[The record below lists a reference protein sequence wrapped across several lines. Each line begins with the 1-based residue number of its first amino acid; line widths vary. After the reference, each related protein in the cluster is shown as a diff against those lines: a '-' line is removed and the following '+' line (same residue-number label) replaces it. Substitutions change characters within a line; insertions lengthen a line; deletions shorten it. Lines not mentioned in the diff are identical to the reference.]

1 MGRREM
7 TQALRQ
13 AQSFRSR
20 AFGLRAL
27 VVDFD
32 SGSIENVSS
41 FLKELGM
48 EVLTAKDGLSGLEVY
63 RTRQPQIV
71 LLEAMLPKMSGFELC
86 KQIQIESRGKVP
98 VIMITGIYKDVR
110 HKIEAT
116 QTYGAAAFLTKPWK
130 REDLEKTVLG
140 LIGPEIKS
148 PIEEEDL
155 ITESLN
161 DLNDIIK
168 KGLPLTGPPSP
179 PKAEPKEV
187 ITKKA
192 IPGSDDVDRLL
203 EKTLA
208 DLGFGTKKPVSQEKK
223 PAAASPAK
231 PPEVKITE
239 PKPKE
244 AESPI
249 KQEKLKQ
256 APQFP
261 EAPAKITPPQVSGE
275 VTKETTKKI
284 AEISEM
290 KAEKEIPKPKDELKP
305 EKLLLKTPLKEEEK
319 KERREEA
326 MEEKRE
332 KEGTGGRQAVTTPSV
347 FETAEA
353 SQKRPSPPLLLGVTA
368 AVVLT
373 LTAVLVFKPK
383 KHASPPPTQEVA
395 MAPQATSDA
404 ATLIPSRLEEQ
415 ETAAKTPR
423 LKEPIKPSPNQTSPP
438 PDKKEETAAE
448 EEAPPVLV
456 AETPNLIL
464 PVPAVKIE
472 NEPQPKPDLKPGQP
486 EPSPVTPKPE
496 ATPSPQIKE
505 GDLVPLEEVDLA
517 PKAVKTVEPKYP
529 PLAQQIG
536 LEGSVVV
543 NALISEKGDVIRTEI
558 LRGIKNGASLEQAA
572 EAAIRQW
579 KFTPAEKNGVKVKVW
594 KPIETR
600 FRLRQ

>member
-1 MGRREM
+1 M

-13 AQSFRSR
+13 AENLRSR

-32 SGSIENVSS
+32 SGSIEGVSS

-48 EVLTAKDGLSGLEVY
+48 EVLTAKDGLSGLDLY
-63 RTRQPQIV
+63 RTRQPHIV

-86 KQIQIESRGKVP
+86 KQIQIESQGKVP

-130 REDLEKTVLG
+130 REDLEKSVLG
-140 LIGPEIKS
+140 LIGPDIKS

-155 ITESLN
+155 ITESLE

-168 KGLPLTGPPSP
+168 KGLPLTRPPSP

-187 ITKKA
+187 ITKKD
-192 IPGSDDVDRLL
+192 IPGSEDVDRLL

-208 DLGFGTKKPVSQEKK
+208 DLGFGTKKPVGQDRK
-223 PAAASPAK
+223 PASAPSPTK
-231 PPEVKITE
+231 PPEVKTTE
-239 PKPKE
+239 VRSKE

-249 KQEKLKQ
+249 EQEKPKQ

-261 EAPAKITPPQVSGE
+261 EAPAKITPPQVSIE
-275 VTKETTKKI
+275 PKKETAKKLS
-284 AEISEM
+284 EISEV
-290 KAEKEIPKPKDELKP
+290 KAEKEIPKPKDELKT
-305 EKLLLKTPLKEEEK
+305 EKLLLKTPQKEEEK
-319 KERREEA
+319 KELREEA
-326 MEEKRE
+326 IEEKRE
-332 KEGTGGRQAVTTPSV
+332 KEGAPRRQAATMPSL
-347 FETAEA
+347 FEMAEA
-353 SQKRPSPPLLLGVTA
+353 SKKRPSPPLLLGVTA

-373 LTAVLVFKPK
+373 LTAVFVFKPK
-383 KHASPPPTQEVA
+383 KHPLPPPSQEEAVA
-395 MAPQATSDA
+395 RRVISDA
-404 ATLIPSRLEEQ
+404 ATLTPSRLQEQ
-415 ETAAKTPR
+415 EMAAKTPR
-423 LKEPIKPSPNQTSPP
+423 LKEPITPSLNQTPPP
-438 PDKKEETAAE
+438 PDKKEETASE
-448 EEAPPVLV
+448 EEAPPVLI
-456 AETPNLIL
+456 AEAPNLTL

-472 NEPQPKPDLKPGQP
+472 NEPQPKPDLKPTSP
-486 EPSPVTPKPE
+486 EPDPVAPKPE
-496 ATPSPQIKE
+496 PTPSPQIKE
-505 GDLVPLEEVDLA
+505 GDLVPLEEVDIA

-529 PLAQQIG
+529 PLAQQMG

-543 NALISEKGDVIRTEI
+543 NALISEKGDVIKTEI
-558 LRGIKNGASLEQAA
+558 LRGIKNAASLEQAA
-572 EAAIRQW
+572 QAAIRQW